1 MNDAQALA
9 RIEELN
15 KVLHYHNNLYYQKDT
30 TEISDFEFD
39 TLLQELIELEKQF
52 PLYLKADSPSQR
64 VGGTVTK
71 EFASISHKYPM
82 LSLSNTYSEEEIRE
96 FDERVQKA
104 VGHAVEYVCEMKFD
118 GVAISITYKNGMIAQ
133 AVTRGDGVRGD
144 DVTNNIKTI
153 KSIPLKI
160 QSATFPE
167 EFEVRGEVYLP
178 YEMFERINQERE
190 DIGEAAL
197 ANPRNAASGTVKMQ
211 DSGIVAKRALDC
223 FIYSLLQDSN
233 KQPTHAAA
241 LAQLK
246 EWGFRVSDSY
256 KVCKNVDEIIQYI
269 NHWSEERFKLPLATD
284 GIVIKVN
291 DLRLQ
296 SELGMTAKSP
306 RWAIA
311 YKFKAEEAS
320 TPILSVEYQVGRTG
334 AVTPVANLA
343 PVHLAGTT
351 VKRATLHNAN
361 EMERLNLHIGDT
373 VFVEK
378 GGEIIPKITRV
389 DVSKRIAGS
398 QMIPFIQNCPVCDT
412 KLIRIEGEAAWY
424 CPNDKGCAP
433 QITGKIE
440 HFIQRKAMNIDGIG
454 SETIELLYQK
464 KLIRNVADLY
474 TLTYDQLIQLDRFGE
489 KSVTNVL
496 NGIEASKQTPFKSV
510 LFAIGIRY
518 VGSTVAEKLALH
530 FKSINALEKASIE
543 ELLQAPEIGIKIA
556 QSIIEWFSVDT
567 NVQLIEDLKKAGV
580 KLELSEHEIL
590 KPESD
595 KFAGKSFVIS
605 GVFENY
611 ERDELKDLILKNG
624 GKISSGITGKLNY
637 LVAGENMGPA
647 KLEKAQKLNITIL
660 SEAEFISLLNS

>member
-1 MNDAQALA
+1 MNKNDALL
-9 RIEELN
+9 RIEELT
-15 KVLHYHNNLYYQKDT
+15 KTLHYHNNLYYQKDT
-30 TEISDFEFD
+30 SEISDFEFD
-39 TLLQELIELEKQF
+39 KLLAELITLEKEY
-52 PLYLKADSPSQR
+52 PEYIASDSPSQR
-64 VGGTVTK
+64 VGGTITK
-71 EFASISHKYPM
+71 EFASVTHKYPM
-82 LSLSNTYSEEEIRE
+82 LSLSNTYSESEIRE
-96 FDERVQKA
+96 FDERVKKS
-104 VGHAVEYVCEMKFD
+104 VGRDVEYVCEMKFD
-118 GVAISITYKNGMIAQ
+118 GVAMSLTYVNGKLSH

-160 QSATFPE
+160 QANNVPA

-190 DIGEAAL
+190 DIGEAPL

-211 DSGIVAKRALDC
+211 DSGIVAKRSLDC
-223 FIYSLLQDSN
+223 FIYSLIQESGT
-233 KQPTHAAA
+233 QPTHSAA
-241 LAQLK
+241 LGQLK

-256 KVCKNVDEIIQYI
+256 KVCSSVDEIIHYI
-269 NHWSEERFKLPLATD
+269 NHWSEARFQLPLATD

-291 DLRLQ
+291 DLHLQ
-296 SELGMTAKSP
+296 AELGMTAKSP

-334 AVTPVANLA
+334 AVTPVANLK

-361 EMERLNLHIGDT
+361 EIERLDLHEGDT

-389 DVSKRIAGS
+389 DTTKRIAGS
-398 QMIPFIQNCPVCDT
+398 KAIVFIKNCPVCNT
-412 KLIRIEGEAAWY
+412 GLIRIEGEAAWY

-454 SETIELLYQK
+454 SETIELLFQK
-464 KLIRNVADLY
+464 GLIRTVADLY
-474 TLTYDQLIQLDRFGE
+474 SLTYDQLINLDRFGD

-496 NGIEASKQTPFKSV
+496 NGIEASKKTPFKNV

-518 VGSTVAEKLALH
+518 VGSTVAEKLAVH
-530 FKSINALEKASIE
+530 FKSIENLEHASE
-543 ELLQAPEIGIKIA
+543 DDLLQAPEIGIKIA
-556 QSIIEWFSVDT
+556 QSIQEWFSVEE
-567 NVQLIEDLKKAGV
+567 NIQLIKKLKDAGV
-580 KLELSEHEIL
+580 KLELSEGEII
-590 KPESD
+590 KQESD
-595 KFAGKSFVIS
+595 IFAGKSFVIS
-605 GVFENY
+605 GVFEKY
-611 ERDELKDLILKNG
+611 ERDELKEIIIKNG
-624 GKISSGITGKLNY
+624 GKISSGITGKLDY
-637 LVAGENMGPA
+637 LVAGDNMGPA
-647 KLEKAQKLNITIL
+647 KLEKAQKLNIKII
-660 SEAEFISLLNS
+660 SEAEFESLLNM

>member
-1 MNDAQALA
+1 MNKDEALL

-15 KVLHYHNNLYYQKDT
+15 RVLHYHNNLYYQKDIS
-30 TEISDFEFD
+30 EISDFEFD
-39 TLLQELIELEKQF
+39 ALLNELIQLEKQYPEF
-52 PLYLKADSPSQR
+52 LRTDSPSQR
-64 VGGTVTK
+64 VGGTITK
-71 EFASISHKYPM
+71 EFASVTHKYPM
-82 LSLSNTYSEEEIRE
+82 LSLSNTYSEKEIRE

-104 VGHAVEYVCEMKFD
+104 IGKNVEYVCEMKFD
-118 GVAISITYKNGMIAQ
+118 GVAMSITYKNGVLAQ

-160 QSATFPE
+160 QSDKLPE

-178 YEMFERINQERE
+178 YEMFERINKERE
-190 DIGEAAL
+190 DIGEAPL

-211 DSGIVAKRALDC
+211 DSGVVAKRALDC
-223 FIYSLLQDSN
+223 YVYSLLQESAGQ
-233 KQPTHAAA
+233 KTHAAS
-241 LAQLK
+241 LEQLK
-246 EWGFRVSDSY
+246 KWGFRVSDSY
-256 KVCKNVDEIIQYI
+256 KVCHSVEEILAYI
-269 NHWSEERFKLPLATD
+269 EHWSEARFNLPLATD
-284 GIVIKVN
+284 GVVIKVN
-291 DLRLQ
+291 DLQLQ

-320 TPILSVEYQVGRTG
+320 TRILSVEYQVGRTG

-361 EMERLNLHIGDT
+361 EIERLDLHEGDT

-389 DVSKRIAGS
+389 DTTYRIAGS
-398 QMIPFIQNCPVCDT
+398 KPIKFIQSCPVCNSS
-412 KLIRIEGEAAWY
+412 LIRIEGEAAWY

-454 SETIELLYQK
+454 SETIEMLYQK
-464 KLIRNVADLY
+464 GLIKNVADLY

-496 NGIEASKQTPFKSV
+496 NGIEASKTTPFRNV

-518 VGSTVAEKLALH
+518 VGATVAEKLAVY
-530 FKSINALEKASIE
+530 FKSIENLQKASLE
-543 ELLQAPEIGIKIA
+543 ELLQAPEIGAKIA
-556 QSIIEWFSVDT
+556 QSILEWFTIPD
-567 NVQLIEDLKKAGV
+567 NLHLIQKLKTAGV
-580 KLELSEHEIL
+580 KLELGENEIL
-590 KPESD
+590 QAESD
-595 KFAGKSFVIS
+595 KFLGKSFVIS
-605 GVFENY
+605 GVFEGY
-611 ERDELKDLILKNG
+611 ERDELKEIILKNG
-624 GKISSGITGKLNY
+624 GKISSGITGKLDY
-637 LVAGENMGPA
+637 LVAGDNMGPA
-647 KLEKAQKLNITIL
+647 KLEKAQKLNIKII
-660 SEAEFISLLNS
+660 SEQEFNTLLNS

>member
-1 MNDAQALA
+1 MNNVQALS
-9 RIEELN
+9 RIEELSTI
-15 KVLHYHNNLYYQKDT
+15 LHYHNNLYYQKNT

-39 TLLQELIELEKQF
+39 KLLQELIELEKKF
-52 PLYLKADSPSQR
+52 PEYLKSDSPSQR
-64 VGGTVTK
+64 VGGTITK
-71 EFASISHKYPM
+71 EFASVTHKYPM

-104 VGHAVEYVCEMKFD
+104 VGHSVEYVCEMKFD
-118 GVAISITYKNGMIAQ
+118 GVAISITYKNGILAQ

-144 DVTNNIKTI
+144 DVTGNIKTI
-153 KSIPLKI
+153 KSIPIKI
-160 QSATFPE
+160 HADSFPE

-190 DIGEAAL
+190 DIGEAVL

-211 DSGIVAKRALDC
+211 DSGVVARRSLDC
-223 FIYSLLQDSN
+223 FIYSLLQESN

-241 LAQLK
+241 LSRLK
-246 EWGFRVSDSY
+246 GWGFKVSDSY
-256 KVCKNVDEIIQYI
+256 KVCKNVDEIITYI
-269 NHWSEERFKLPLATD
+269 HHWSEERFKLPLATD

-361 EMERLNLHIGDT
+361 EMERLDLHTGDT

-389 DVSKRIAGS
+389 DVSRRIANS
-398 QMIPFIQNCPVCDT
+398 QPIRFIDTCPVCHS

-454 SETIELLYQK
+454 AETIELLYQK

-474 TLTYDQLIQLDRFGE
+474 SLTYDQLIQLDRFGE

-496 NGIEASKQTPFKSV
+496 NGIEASKKTPFKSV

-530 FKSINALEKASIE
+530 FKSIDALQQASTE

-556 QSIIEWFSVDT
+556 QSIVEWFTIDT
-567 NVQLIEDLKKAGV
+567 NRQLIQDLKHAGV
-580 KLELSEHEIL
+580 KLELSEDEIL

-595 KFAGKSFVIS
+595 KFAGQSFVIS
-605 GVFENY
+605 GVFETY
-611 ERDELKDLILKNG
+611 ERDELKDIILKNG

-647 KLEKAQKLNITIL
+647 KLEKAQKLNIKIL
-660 SEAEFISLLNS
+660 SETEFISLLNS

>member
-1 MNDAQALA
+1 MNRDEALL

-15 KVLHYHNNLYYQKDT
+15 RVLHYHNNLYYQKDT
-30 TEISDFEFD
+30 SEISDFEFD
-39 TLLQELIELEKQF
+39 TLLNELIQLEKQYPDF
-52 PLYLKADSPSQR
+52 LKPDSPSQR

-71 EFASISHKYPM
+71 EFTSVTHKYAM
-82 LSLSNTYSEEEIRE
+82 LSLSNTYSEKEIRE

-104 VGHAVEYVCEMKFD
+104 IGKNVEYVCEMKFD
-118 GVAISITYKNGMIAQ
+118 GVAMSITYKNGILTQ

-160 QSATFPE
+160 QSGNLPE

-178 YEMFERINQERE
+178 YEMFERINKERE
-190 DIGEAAL
+190 DIGEAVL

-211 DSGIVAKRALDC
+211 DSGVVAKRALDC
-223 FIYSLLQDSN
+223 YVYSLLQESAGQ
-233 KQPTHAAA
+233 KTHAAA
-241 LAQLK
+241 LEQLK
-246 EWGFRVSDSY
+246 NWGFRVSDSY
-256 KVCKNVDEIIQYI
+256 KICNSVEEILAYI
-269 NHWSEERFKLPLATD
+269 EHWSEARFNLPLATD
-284 GIVIKVN
+284 GVVIKVN
-291 DLRLQ
+291 DLQLQ

-320 TPILSVEYQVGRTG
+320 TRILSVEYQVGRTG

-361 EMERLNLHIGDT
+361 EMERLDLHEGDT

-389 DVSKRIAGS
+389 DTTKRIAAS
-398 QMIPFIQNCPVCDT
+398 SPIKFIQSCPVCHSS
-412 KLIRIEGEAAWY
+412 LIRIEGEAAWY

-464 KLIRNVADLY
+464 NLIKNVADLY

-496 NGIEASKQTPFKSV
+496 NGIETSKTTPFKNV

-518 VGSTVAEKLALH
+518 VGATVAEKLAVH
-530 FKSINALEKASIE
+530 FKSIETLQKASLE
-543 ELLQAPEIGIKIA
+543 ELLQAPEIGVKIA
-556 QSIIEWFSVDT
+556 QSILEWFTIDD
-567 NVQLIEDLKKAGV
+567 NIQLIHKLKTAGV
-580 KLELSEHEIL
+580 KLELGENEIL
-590 KPESD
+590 QTESD
-595 KFAGKSFVIS
+595 KFSGKSFVIS
-605 GVFENY
+605 GVFEGY
-611 ERDELKDLILKNG
+611 ERDELKEIILKNG
-624 GKISSGITGKLNY
+624 GKISSGITGKLDY
-637 LVAGENMGPA
+637 LIAGDNMGPA
-647 KLEKAQKLNITIL
+647 KLEKAQKLNIKIIT
-660 SEAEFISLLNS
+660 EEEFNTLLNS

>member
-1 MNDAQALA
+1 MTKAEAQI

-15 KVLHYHNNLYYQKDT
+15 RILHYHNNLYYQKDT
-30 TEISDFEFD
+30 SEISDQEFD
-39 TLLQELIELEKQF
+39 LLLNELIALEKTYPDLIQ
-52 PLYLKADSPSQR
+52 PDSATQR

-71 EFASISHKYPM
+71 EFTSVTHKYPM
-82 LSLSNTYSEEEIRE
+82 LSLSNTYSESEIAE
-96 FDERVQKA
+96 FDERVVKSIGQRTD
-104 VGHAVEYVCEMKFD
+104 YVCEMKFD
-118 GVAISITYKNGMIAQ
+118 GVAISITYKKGILAQ
-133 AVTRGDGVRGD
+133 AVTRGDGVKGD

-160 QSATFPE
+160 QGNNIPE

-178 YEMFERINQERE
+178 YEMFERINKERE
-190 DIGEAAL
+190 DVGEALL

-211 DSGIVAKRALDC
+211 DSSIVAKRGLDC
-223 FIYSLLQDSN
+223 FIYSFLKDGET
-233 KQPTHAAA
+233 PETHSAA
-241 LAQLK
+241 LQQLK
-246 EWGFRVSDSY
+246 TWGFQVSDSY
-256 KVCKNVDEIIQYI
+256 KICKSVEEIWAYI
-269 NHWSEERFKLPLATD
+269 NHWGEARFKLPLATD
-284 GIVIKVN
+284 GVVIKVN
-291 DLRLQ
+291 NLLLQ

-311 YKFKAEEAS
+311 YKFKAEEAF

-361 EMERLNLHIGDT
+361 EIERLDLHEGDT

-389 DVSKRIAGS
+389 DLSKRKAGSKRIE
-398 QMIPFIQNCPVCDT
+398 FIHACPVCNT
-412 KLIRIEGEAAWY
+412 ALIRIEGEAAWY
-424 CPNDKGCAP
+424 CPNDIGCAP

-454 SETIELLYQK
+454 TETIELLYQK

-489 KSVTNVL
+489 KSVNNVL
-496 NGIEASKQTPFKSV
+496 AGIEESKKTPFKNV

-518 VGSTVAEKLALH
+518 VGATVAEKLAMH
-530 FKSINALEKASIE
+530 FKNINNLKMASQQ
-543 ELLQAPEIGIKIA
+543 ELLEAPEIGIKIA
-556 QSIIEWFSVDT
+556 ESVVTWFSNPKHT
-567 NVQLIEDLKKAGV
+567 ELIDKLAAAGV
-580 KLELSEHEIL
+580 KLELSENEIITID
-590 KPESD
+590 SD
-595 KFAGKSFVIS
+595 LFQGKSFVIS
-605 GVFENY
+605 GVFEKY
-611 ERDELKDLILKNG
+611 DRDELKEIIIKNG
-624 GKISSGITGKLNY
+624 GKINSGITGKLDY

-647 KLEKAQKLNITIL
+647 KLEKAQKLGIKII
-660 SEAEFISLLNS
+660 SEAEFDILLNG

>member
-1 MNDAQALA
+1 MNAAEA
-9 RIEELN
+9 SSRIEELN
-15 KVLHYHNNLYYQKDT
+15 RILHYHNNLYYQKDT

-39 TLLQELIELEKQF
+39 ALLNELIKLEKEF
-52 PLYLKADSPSQR
+52 PQYLKPDSPSQR

-71 EFASISHKYPM
+71 EFASVTHKFPM
-82 LSLSNTYSEEEIRE
+82 LSLSNTYSEKEIRE

-104 VGHAVEYVCEMKFD
+104 IGKQVEYVCEMKFD
-118 GVAISITYKNGMIAQ
+118 GVAMSMTYKNGILTQ

-153 KSIPLKI
+153 KSIPIKI
-160 QSATFPE
+160 LANNLPE

-178 YEMFERINQERE
+178 YEMFERINKERE
-190 DIGEAAL
+190 DIGEAVL

-211 DSGIVAKRALDC
+211 DSGVVAKRALDC
-223 FIYSLLQDSN
+223 YVYSLLQETN
-233 KQPTHAAA
+233 LPKTHSAA
-241 LAQLK
+241 LEQLTS
-246 EWGFRVSDSY
+246 WGFRVSDSY
-256 KVCKNVDEIIQYI
+256 KVCTSIEEIIAYI
-269 NHWSEERFKLPLATD
+269 EHWSEARFDLPLATD

-291 DLRLQ
+291 DLQLQ
-296 SELGMTAKSP
+296 AELGMTAKSP

-334 AVTPVANLA
+334 AVTPVANLT

-361 EMERLNLHIGDT
+361 EMERLDLHEGDT

-389 DVSKRIAGS
+389 DIVKRLANSKPIR
-398 QMIPFIQNCPVCDT
+398 FIKQCPVCNT
-412 KLIRIEGEAAWY
+412 ALIRIEGEAAWY

-454 SETIELLYQK
+454 SETIELLFQK
-464 KLIRNVADLY
+464 ELIKNVSDLY
-474 TLTYDQLIQLDRFGE
+474 TLTYDQLIQLDRFGD

-496 NGIEASKQTPFKSV
+496 NGIQASKKTPFKSV

-518 VGSTVAEKLALH
+518 VGVTVAEKLAIH
-530 FKSINALEKASIE
+530 FKSIENIANASLEK
-543 ELLQAPEIGIKIA
+543 LLQAPEIGVKIA
-556 QSIIEWFSVDT
+556 QSVIEWFSDA
-567 NVQLIEDLKKAGV
+567 NNIQLIQKLKNSGV
-580 KLELSEHEIL
+580 KLELGENEIL
-590 KPESD
+590 KAESD
-595 KFAGKSFVIS
+595 KFLGKSFVIS
-605 GVFENY
+605 GVFEKY
-611 ERDELKDLILKNG
+611 ERDELKDIILKNG
-624 GKISSGITGKLNY
+624 GKISSGITGKLDY
-637 LVAGENMGPA
+637 LIAGENMGPA
-647 KLEKAQKLNITIL
+647 KLEKAQKLSIKII
-660 SEAEFISLLNS
+660 SEQEFDTLLNS

>member
-1 MNDAQALA
+1 MNKAEAHI

-15 KVLHYHNNLYYQKDT
+15 RILHYHNHLYYQKDT
-30 TEISDFEFD
+30 SEISDLEFD
-39 TLLQELIELEKQF
+39 TLLNELIALEKAYPDLIQ
-52 PLYLKADSPSQR
+52 PDSATQR

-71 EFASISHKYPM
+71 EFASVTHKYPM
-82 LSLSNTYSEEEIRE
+82 LSLSNTYSESEIAE
-96 FDERVQKA
+96 FDERVVKSIGQRTD
-104 VGHAVEYVCEMKFD
+104 YVCEMKFD
-118 GVAISITYKNGMIAQ
+118 GVAISITYKNGILAQ

-160 QSATFPE
+160 QGKDVPE

-178 YEMFERINQERE
+178 YEMFERINKERE
-190 DIGEAAL
+190 DVGEALL

-211 DSGIVAKRALDC
+211 DSSIVAKRGLDC
-223 FIYSLLQDSN
+223 FIYSFLKDGET
-233 KQPTHAAA
+233 PETHSAA
-241 LAQLK
+241 LQQLK
-246 EWGFRVSDSY
+246 NWGFQVSDSY
-256 KVCKNVDEIIQYI
+256 KICKSVEEIWSYI
-269 NHWSEERFKLPLATD
+269 NHWGEARFKLPLATD
-284 GIVIKVN
+284 GVVIKVN
-291 DLRLQ
+291 NLLLQ

-311 YKFKAEEAS
+311 YKFKAEEAF

-361 EMERLNLHIGDT
+361 EIERLDLHEGDT

-389 DVSKRIAGS
+389 DLSKRKAGSKRIE
-398 QMIPFIQNCPVCDT
+398 FIHACPVCST
-412 KLIRIEGEAAWY
+412 PLIRIEGEAAWY
-424 CPNDKGCAP
+424 CPNDIGCAP

-454 SETIELLYQK
+454 TETIELLYQK
-464 KLIRNVADLY
+464 KLISNVADLY

-489 KSVTNVL
+489 KSVNNVL
-496 NGIEASKQTPFKSV
+496 AGIEESKKTPFKNV

-518 VGSTVAEKLALH
+518 VGATVAEKLAMH
-530 FKSINALEKASIE
+530 FKNINNLKTASQQALLE
-543 ELLQAPEIGIKIA
+543 APEIGIKIA
-556 QSIIEWFSVDT
+556 ESVVTWFSNPKHT
-567 NVQLIEDLKKAGV
+567 ELIDKLAAAGV
-580 KLELSEHEIL
+580 KLELSENEIITID
-590 KPESD
+590 SD
-595 KFAGKSFVIS
+595 LFLGKSFVIS
-605 GVFENY
+605 GVFEKY
-611 ERDELKDLILKNG
+611 DRDELKEIIIKNG
-624 GKISSGITGKLNY
+624 GKINSGITGKLDY

-647 KLEKAQKLNITIL
+647 KLEKAQKLGIKII
-660 SEAEFISLLNS
+660 SEAEFEKLLNG

>member
-15 KVLHYHNNLYYQKDT
+15 KVLHYHNNLYYQKDQ

-52 PLYLKADSPSQR
+52 PQHLKSDSPSQR
-64 VGGTVTK
+64 VGGAVTK

-104 VGHAVEYVCEMKFD
+104 VGHPVEYVCEMKFD
-118 GVAISITYKNGMIAQ
+118 GVAMSITYKNGMIAQ

-160 QSATFPE
+160 QSASFPE

-190 DIGEAAL
+190 DIGEAVL

-211 DSGIVAKRALDC
+211 DSGVVAKRSLDC

-233 KQPTHAAA
+233 KQPTHASA

-246 EWGFRVSDSY
+246 AWGFRVSDSY
-256 KVCKNVDEIIQYI
+256 KICKTVDEIIQYI

-361 EMERLNLHIGDT
+361 EMERLNLHVGDT

-398 QMIPFIQNCPVCDT
+398 VAIQFIQNCPVCDSR
-412 KLIRIEGEAAWY
+412 LIRIEGEATWY

-474 TLTYDQLIQLDRFGE
+474 TLTYEQLIQLDRFGE

-496 NGIEASKQTPFKSV
+496 NGIAASKQTPFKSV

-530 FKSINALEKASIE
+530 FKSIDALQKASIE

-556 QSIIEWFSVDT
+556 QSIIEWFSIET
-567 NVQLIEDLKKAGV
+567 NMQLVEDLKKAGV

-590 KPESD
+590 VPESD
-595 KFAGKSFVIS
+595 KFAGKSFVLS

-611 ERDELKDLILKNG
+611 ERDELKDIILKNG

-660 SEAEFISLLNS
+660 SEAAFISLLNS

>member
-530 FKSINALEKASIE
+530 FKSINALQKAGIE

-660 SEAEFISLLNS
+660 SEAAFISLLNS

>member
-454 SETIELLYQK
+454 SETIEMLYQK

-530 FKSINALEKASIE
+530 FKSINALQKASIE

-660 SEAEFISLLNS
+660 SEAAFISLLNS